1 MEGLLRQIQIR
12 VNDNIYV
19 KDPETSELGKRIIQ
33 ESIGMIEK
41 LGLEHFTFRK
51 LAERLGTTESSIY
64 RYFENKHKLLIYLIS
79 WYWGWL
85 EYLLVFNTA
94 NIDNPEEQLR
104 KAIMVLTEPKR
115 DDEFFPHI
123 NTGKLDNI
131 VISESS
137 KAYLTKEIDQ
147 EKKLG
152 LFTGYDRLCQRM
164 SEIVLRV
171 NPMYKNPHT
180 LISTII
186 EGIQRQKY
194 FIDHL
199 PSLTDILKDGQE
211 LTRFF
216 TRMALIMTKS
226 NGKNE

>member
-1 MEGLLRQIQIR
+1 MQDLLRQIQIR
-12 VNDNIYV
+12 VNDNIYM

-33 ESIGMIEK
+33 ESIGMIDDM
-41 LGLEHFTFRK
+41 GLEHFTFRK
-51 LAERLGTTESSIY
+51 LAEKLGTTESSVY

-85 EYLLVFNTA
+85 EYVLVFNTA
-94 NIDNPEEQLR
+94 NINNPEEQLK
-104 KAIMVLTEPKR
+104 KAIMVLTEPIR
-115 DDEFFPHI
+115 DDDYFPHI
-123 NTGKLDNI
+123 NTGKLDKI
-131 VISESS
+131 VINESS
-137 KAYLTKEIDQ
+137 KAYLTKDVDQ
-147 EKKLG
+147 EKKMG
-152 LFTGYDRLCQRM
+152 LFVSYDRLCHRL
-164 SEIVLRV
+164 SEIVLKV

-199 PSLTDILKDGQE
+199 PSLTDFLKDGKE
-211 LTRFF
+211 LTQFF
-216 TRMALIMTKS
+216 TRMALIMAKS